1 MIQNKCQQKAFL
13 PQIYKQSCMAAGV
26 IRDTATAGTS
36 VSSLEGS
43 EEEIFCQLSFCLSS
57 IFGCKEYNVYD
68 FGVDHL
74 NRSRRN

>member
-43 EEEIFCQLSFCLSS
+43 EEEIFCQLSFCL
-57 IFGCKEYNVYD
+57 
-68 FGVDHL
+68 
-74 NRSRRN
+74 RNSWGSEQQIEGLKMDLGEHTETS